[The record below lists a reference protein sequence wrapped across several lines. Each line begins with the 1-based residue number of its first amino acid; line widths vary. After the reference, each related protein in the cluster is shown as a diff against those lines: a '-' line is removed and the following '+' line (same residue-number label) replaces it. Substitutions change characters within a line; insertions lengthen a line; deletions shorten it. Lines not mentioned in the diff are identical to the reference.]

1 MNIDYFKSG
10 ETWNSILSDE
20 ICYIQE
26 NNDMC
31 KDCIYTK
38 GELVEMCGGD
48 ELKAEVVFGLLSWQS
63 PSAVL
68 GEWDEDD
75 DKALEELR
83 EDRRC
88 ADEIS

>member
-1 MNIDYFKSG
+1 MNLDYFKSG
-10 ETWNSILSDE
+10 ETWNSILNDE
-20 ICYIQE
+20 ICYVQE

-88 ADEIS
+88 TDEIS